1 MPALVNEVDAEEHL
15 KMLLNQKGETTPT
28 LLVLDDVWDGS
39 ESLVKKL
46 VLQRP
51 EYKILVTSRS
61 ELKGFGPPEFA
72 HPYRLIPLNDK
83 DAMTLFRHWA
93 SLDDGNSGIS
103 DKTVKEVCC
112 QNHVPMLDYF
122 AILKW
127 NWKREKIK

>member
-1 MPALVNEVDAEEHL
+1 MEHL
-15 KMLLNQKGETTPT
+15 KILLNKIGETAPI

-39 ESLVKKL
+39 ESLVRNL

-51 EYKILVTSRS
+51 EYKILVTSRY
-61 ELKGFGPPEFA
+61 ELKGFGPPDFA
-72 HPYRLIPLNDK
+72 YPYRLIPLNDK
-83 DAMTLFRHWA
+83 DAMTLFCHWVGN
-93 SLDDGNSGIS
+93 GNSGIS